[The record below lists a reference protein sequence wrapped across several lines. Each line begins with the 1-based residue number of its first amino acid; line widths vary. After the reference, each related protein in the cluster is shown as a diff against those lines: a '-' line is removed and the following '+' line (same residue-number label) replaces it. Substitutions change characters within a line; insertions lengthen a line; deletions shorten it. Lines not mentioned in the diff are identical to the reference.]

1 MWHGRDGT
9 LIRWLSVLHDRFA
22 FLAHKILGVFLT
34 SFFCSG
40 IFENFWCNNSKKFGT
55 VDLGPK
61 FLGFFWLFAGQ
72 MV

>member
-9 LIRWLSVLHDRFA
+9 LIRCLSVLHDRFA

-34 SFFCSG
+34 NFFCSG
-40 IFENFWCNNSKKFGT
+40 IFEIFWCSNSKEFE
-55 VDLGPK
+55 DLGPK
-61 FLGFFWLFAGQ
+61 ILGFFWLFAVQ